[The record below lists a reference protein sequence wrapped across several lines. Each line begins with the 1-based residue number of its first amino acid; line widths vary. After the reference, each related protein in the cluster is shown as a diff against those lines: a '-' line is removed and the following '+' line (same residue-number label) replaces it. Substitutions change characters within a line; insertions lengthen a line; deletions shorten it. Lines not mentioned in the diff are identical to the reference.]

1 MALEDEDQ
9 HSDNGADTDNDNNND
24 FCISPREKP
33 MIHPAVEPPLCEACQ
48 KQEMVFF
55 DPSCPGCLDV
65 VMNPATTIAEIFA
78 ILRQWTP
85 QTQQNV
91 ELFIKEIIKRGA
103 NINDHDGLTDM
114 TLLHYAAKSGTSGI
128 GDVKV
133 ACSVV
138 NYLLDKGADTNIR
151 CRWTAM
157 TALHYAVYFDVAP
170 VVKILLEASKALDV
184 DNLCAEFEQG
194 TPLHIAATNLSLD
207 SAGVLLEHGAN
218 PQAKD
223 SLGRTAIDCI
233 PELSSLDGNQELGKK
248 ALKLRKMLM
257 EAEPTL
263 PKLPPP
269 NYDSIQSKVT
279 LQAMGLKIGDKIV
292 VGGVKTGFLRY
303 CGPAEFATGIWAGI
317 ELEEAEGKNDGSVG
331 GISYFKCSPK
341 HGIFAP
347 ISKISKPGVTTPR
360 SGRLTPGKKN
370 INYGT
375 PDLSRVT
382 SKIDTGLKTKSRSGT
397 PSEGGEAEL
406 DDRVIVAGQRK
417 GTVRYVG
424 ETKFAPGTWYGIEL
438 DRPAGKN
445 DGSVNGDRYFTCK
458 PKHGVFAP
466 SSRVQKVPAYM
477 GSTESLD
484 SLGGAFA
491 LNEGQRSR
499 SGSQSSIASIGTP
512 RSRTPVSRPRSAG
525 TQKRVSLNN
534 ATTGEFR
541 LTEGMSVFCNNELG
555 IIRYIGPTD
564 FADGVWLGVELRTP
578 KGKNDGV
585 VNGKRYFHCKMNHG
599 LLVRPSKVTV
609 RGINGAKLLGEAHL
623 ADLK

>member
-223 SLGRTAIDCI
+223 SLGRTAIECI

-424 ETKFAPGTWYGIEL
+424 ETKFAPVWYAVDIDIGEPNESKQTEQKGNFMCLYIGVERPIVPPIVHRYINIVGSELCLLAWEVIEEMETVYYMHFDTENFNTSVVCTACLLYMVDSTYDTGI
-438 DRPAGKN
+438 
-445 DGSVNGDRYFTCK
+445 C
-458 PKHGVFAP
+458 
-466 SSRVQKVPAYM
+466 
-477 GSTESLD
+477 
-484 SLGGAFA
+484 
-491 LNEGQRSR
+491 
-499 SGSQSSIASIGTP
+499 QSSDF
-512 RSRTPVSRPRSAG
+512 VSFYCHGP
-525 TQKRVSLNN
+525 
-534 ATTGEFR
+534 
-541 LTEGMSVFCNNELG
+541 SVV
-555 IIRYIGPTD
+555 
-564 FADGVWLGVELRTP
+564 A
-578 KGKNDGV
+578 V
-585 VNGKRYFHCKMNHG
+585 VNVMFIG
-599 LLVRPSKVTV
+599 
-609 RGINGAKLLGEAHL
+609 
-623 ADLK
+623 